1 MSGLRPHSQEK
12 QEGDPPMV
20 SSPARALSHFPE
32 STWLPCRASP
42 HSLGTISTA
51 RASSETSRNGQLALK
66 KPVSFVWVTFN
77 LGFSE
82 WEHPV
87 QLVIICQPISAIDR
101 LQNVA
106 AAHFIV
112 IYWSW
117 TISTRPSRLGSWLFP
132 LLRQLDKPCLWG
144 GAAILASTVEQERQE
159 THSRDGRSR
168 Q

>member
-1 MSGLRPHSQEK
+1 MSGLRPHSQEE
-12 QEGDPPMV
+12 QEGTRPWFHPLPGLV
-20 SSPARALSHFPE
+20 PE

-51 RASSETSRNGQLALK
+51 CASSETSRNGQLALK
-66 KPVSFVWVTFN
+66 KPVSFVWVTFH

-87 QLVIICQPISAIDR
+87 QLVIICQPISAIDC

-112 IYWSW
+112 IYGSW
-117 TISTRPSRLGSWLFP
+117 RPSRLGSWLFP
-132 LLRQLDKPCLWG
+132 LLRPLDKPCLWG